1 MVTRARKHSS
11 KRMTLIERAAID
23 APNGFW
29 LAARMDRSNASA
41 QALADYLGIER
52 QTVWKWQVGKAA
64 PDIDTRQRIAMFL
77 KITEPELWLK
87 PGFIDLNAAAA
98 HIRDEK
104 DRVALAKML
113 QAHPPSG
120 D

>member
-1 MVTRARKHSS
+1 MVTRPKKHPS
-11 KRMTLIERAAID
+11 KRMTLVERAAID

-29 LAARMDRSNASA
+29 LAARMDRADVSA
-41 QALADYLGIER
+41 QALADHLRIER

-64 PDIDTRQRIAMFL
+64 PDIDTRQRIATFL
-77 KITEPELWLK
+77 KITEPELWRK
-87 PGFIDLNAAAA
+87 PGFVDLNAAAA
-98 HIRDEK
+98 HIKDEK
-104 DRVALAKML
+104 DRAALAKML